1 MHILIHALR
10 GFAAVRDEDGIAG
23 EKNARPRL
31 PLEAL
36 LVCSPTLLKLVQ
48 KYVDF
53 QTYGPK
59 KSPTIPF
66 GGCGGYILLF
76 WRIVLGDTYLN
87 FSIFRVFIR
96 VPDLALQR
104 WYCLAKSIVVP

>member
-59 KSPTIPF
+59 KIPHNSVWWMW
-66 GGCGGYILLF
+66 GIYSVVLADSLGGYL
-76 WRIVLGDTYLN
+76 
-87 FSIFRVFIR
+87 
-96 VPDLALQR
+96 P
-104 WYCLAKSIVVP
+104 